1 MRLRRRARTR
11 AGLGRA
17 RLGRAGLSPGS
28 LTWLLR
34 PLRRRAGRLAGLLG
48 GSGLGGTGLQARSLA
63 GAGLGR
69 SRRRRTGLLSSRNLP
84 ALLLGLLALLG
95 RSAPRLPRLL
105 RRARLGRAGLL
116 GSGRLTAFLLALLA
130 LRRRRWL
137 LRRAWLTGLRRARR
151 LAALLAFLTFLL
163 LRGTLGLALRA
174 GPALRT
180 LRGLLLLGLR
190 LRPWLTRLLLFAP
203 LLAGLLRFGLRQQL
217 RRRRRGDLRRKGAAA
232 QRQGCNHE
240 CAREKCLVL
249 ANRAHVPASER
260 ECGRH
265 TPHNRARTM
274 ARLQENG

>member
-1 MRLRRRARTR
+1 
-11 AGLGRA
+11 
-17 RLGRAGLSPGS
+17 
-28 LTWLLR
+28 
-34 PLRRRAGRLAGLLG
+34 
-48 GSGLGGTGLQARSLA
+48 
-63 GAGLGR
+63 
-69 SRRRRTGLLSSRNLP
+69 LP
-84 ALLLGLLALLG
+84 ALLLGLLALIRRG
-95 RSAPRLPRLL
+95 APRLPRLL
-105 RRARLGRAGLL
+105 GRSRLGRAGLL
-116 GSGRLTAFLLALLA
+116 GSRRLAAFLLGLLA
-130 LRRRRWL
+130 LRRRRRL

-151 LAALLAFLTFLL
+151 LAAFLTFLL